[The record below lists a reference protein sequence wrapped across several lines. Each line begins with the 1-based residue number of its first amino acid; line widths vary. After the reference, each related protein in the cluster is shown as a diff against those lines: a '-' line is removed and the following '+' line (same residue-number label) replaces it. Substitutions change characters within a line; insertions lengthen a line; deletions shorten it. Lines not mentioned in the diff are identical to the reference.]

1 MRFIEKGEKRLR
13 RKRVPLI
20 CHVCGRSFTASRFDA
35 RTCTSACRQRLQRG
49 QEFAY
54 LAGLTKRQQ
63 RAGREM
69 HAAYDE
75 LKAAYKDHVVATR
88 KACEAKRKARRQQA
102 DRKRER
108 AIAELT
114 SKITALANF
123 AAILRSREELKKLR
137 EEQERQRQRMRSSVA
152 GVLKLFKQQRR
163 NDGSAEAIAAFLDMP
178 EYFSVEVVRELLAEL
193 HN

>member
-1 MRFIEKGEKRLR
+1 MVFIEKRDKRLR

-20 CHVCGRSFTASRFDA
+20 CHVCGRHFTASRFDA
-35 RTCTSACRQRLQRG
+35 RTCTSACRQRLRRG
-49 QEFAY
+49 QKFAY

-75 LKAAYKDHVVATR
+75 LKAAHKDHVVATR
-88 KACEAKRKARRQQA
+88 KACEAKHEAHRQQA
-102 DRKRER
+102 DQKRER

-123 AAILRSREELKKLR
+123 AALVRSREQLKKLR
-137 EEQERQRQRMRSSVA
+137 EEQGRQRQRMRSSVA
-152 GVLKLFKQQRR
+152 GVLKLFDQQRR
-163 NDGSAEAIAAFLDMP
+163 NDRSAEAIAAFLDMP
-178 EYFSVEVVRELLAEL
+178 EYFPVEVVRELLAEL
-193 HN
+193 YN